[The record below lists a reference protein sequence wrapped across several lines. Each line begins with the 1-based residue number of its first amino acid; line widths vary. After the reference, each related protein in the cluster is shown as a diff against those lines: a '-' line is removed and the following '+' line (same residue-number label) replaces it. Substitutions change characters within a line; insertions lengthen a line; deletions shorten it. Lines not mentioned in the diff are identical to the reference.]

1 MEDSV
6 ISNIK
11 FIKRKLKLTIMVFFF
26 WSKSWFNDHYITKI
40 NMQRRTL
47 LDNNLDNKSH
57 GLAKYN
63 SNCQVKN
70 VNPTFFSQ
78 IL

>member
-26 WSKSWFNDHYITKI
+26 WSKSWFNDHYIAKI